1 MWRNLIYQV
10 VMQIFVYPL
19 VQDVVEHPFYF
30 TFVSVPF
37 SQILYSKSLEMFD
50 YEYRLN
56 QLAELKFGLF

>member
-1 MWRNLIYQV
+1 
-10 VMQIFVYPL
+10 